1 MSMRMMQ
8 EIMALARQLEPH
20 ERADLAVILQASL
33 RQPEPEI
40 ERLWAEEAQRRLAAF
55 AAGRT
60 PSYSMQEVFSK
71 DEAAGQ

>member
-1 MSMRMMQ
+1 MMQ
-8 EIMALARQLEPH
+8 EIMALARQLEPY
-20 ERADLAVILQASL
+20 ERADLAVILKESL
-33 RQPEPEI
+33 PPPDPEI
-40 ERLWAEEAQRRLAAF
+40 ERLWADEAQRRLAAF